1 MDRDRPRLTR
11 PGRRPNRLPR
21 WFVAV
26 LAAPPAVFLVVF
38 YAAPFLTLLARGVV
52 VDEVGDVLG
61 RRRTWEVAWFTTWQA
76 TASTVLTLVVG
87 IAPAYVVARFRFVG
101 RRLLLGLLTAVFV
114 LPTVVMGAAF
124 SALLPASLDRSIW
137 AILAAHVVFNLAVV
151 VRTVGAVWE
160 RLPPDLEAAAAT
172 LGASPWRVL
181 REATLPLLR
190 PALTAAG
197 AIVFLF
203 TFTSF
208 GVIRILGTA
217 ARPTLEVEIWRRA
230 TQLGEIGPAAVL
242 AIIQLVALGVVV
254 GWSTYSQR
262 RHSLAIAMR
271 PATVTLRAARRA
283 RRRRER
289 ILVGLTATATAAVVT
304 VPLLALVERSM
315 RSDDG
320 YSLRAWRTLGDAEV
334 RRGISVSVDPL
345 GSLVRSIQ
353 TAAWAT
359 ALAVGIGAVA
369 ALAVAAAGR
378 LGRALDTGLM
388 LPIGTSAVTI
398 GFGMLITFDTPPI
411 DWRAEWWI
419 VPVGHALVAVPFVVR
434 VTLGVLRALDPELI
448 DAAATLGAS
457 PTRAWREITLPNLW
471 RPLVVGAGLAAAI
484 SLGEFGA
491 TSFLSRSGQETM
503 PIAIERLLGRT
514 GTVIQAQ
521 GYALAVMLAAATIAI
536 VLAVDVT
543 GDITGD
549 VSGRRG
555 RRRQKSKAA
564 HARGR

>member
-1 MDRDRPRLTR
+1 MDRDRPDLIRHDER
-11 PGRRPNRLPR
+11 KRQPNRLPR
-21 WFVAV
+21 WFVPA
-26 LAAPPAVFLVVF
+26 LAAVPAAFLVVF
-38 YAAPFLTLLARGVV
+38 YVAPFVTLLANGVAFA
-52 VDEVGDVLG
+52 DVGDVLG
-61 RRRTWEVAWFTTWQA
+61 RRRTWEVLWFTTWQA
-76 TASTVLTLVVG
+76 IVSTALTLIVG
-87 IAPAYVVARFRFVG
+87 IAPAYVLARFRFAG
-101 RRLLLGLLTAVFV
+101 RRLLLGILTAAFV

-124 SALLPASLDRSIW
+124 SALLPDSLDRSIW
-137 AILAAHVVFNLAVV
+137 AILGAHVVFNLAVV

-160 RLPPDLEAAAAT
+160 HLPTDLEAAAAT

-181 REATLPLLR
+181 REVTLPLLR

-242 AIIQLVALGVVV
+242 AVIQLVVLGVVV
-254 GWSTYSQR
+254 AWSTYSQR

-271 PATVTLRAARRA
+271 PHTTARRV

-289 ILVGLTATATAAVVT
+289 ILVGLTAIATAAVVT
-304 VPLLALVERSM
+304 IPLLALVERSM

-320 YSLRAWRTLGDAEV
+320 YSLQAWRSLGDVEV

-345 GSLVRSIQ
+345 GSLVRSVQ

-359 ALAVGIGAVA
+359 VLAVVIGAVA
-369 ALAVAAAGR
+369 ALAIAAAGR

-398 GFGMLITFDTPPI
+398 GFGMLITFDTPPV
-411 DWRAEWWI
+411 DWRAEWWL

-434 VTLGVLRALDPELI
+434 VTLGVLRALDPGLT

-457 PTRAWREITLPNLW
+457 PPRAWREITLPHLW

-514 GTVIQAQ
+514 GTVLHAQ
-521 GYALAVMLAAATIAI
+521 GYALAVILAAATIAI

-543 GDITGD
+543 GDIAGTGGAHRD
-549 VSGRRG
+549 RG
-555 RRRQKSKAA
+555 GDRVKGGAR
-564 HARGR
+564 ARGQ

>member
-1 MDRDRPRLTR
+1 LIRA
-11 PGRRPNRLPR
+11 GRRRNRLPT
-21 WFVAV
+21 WFLVA
-26 LAAPPAVFLVVF
+26 LAVVPAVFLAIF
-38 YAAPFLTLLARGVV
+38 YVAPFVTLLAQAVTF
-52 VDEVGDVLG
+52 DDVGDVMG
-61 RRRTWEVAWFTTWQA
+61 RRRTWEVLWFTTWQA
-76 TASTVLTLVVG
+76 MVSTALTLIAG
-87 IAPAYVVARFRFVG
+87 IAPAYVLARFRFAG
-101 RRLLLGLLTAVFV
+101 RRLLLGLLTAAFV

-124 SALLPASLDRSIW
+124 SALLPDALDRSIW
-137 AILAAHVVFNLAVV
+137 AILCAHVVFNLAVV

-160 RLPPDLEAAAAT
+160 RLPADLEAAAAT

-181 REATLPLLR
+181 REVTLPLLR

-242 AIIQLVALGVVV
+242 AVIQLVVLGVVV

-271 PATVTLRAARRA
+271 PHAESLMAPRHV
-283 RRRRER
+283 RRRRDR
-289 ILVGLTATATAAVVT
+289 FLVGFTAIATAAVVT
-304 VPLLALVERSM
+304 IPLLALVERSM

-320 YSLRAWRTLGDAEV
+320 YSLRAWRSLGDAEV

-345 GSLVRSIQ
+345 GSLGRSVQ

-369 ALAVAAAGR
+369 ALAIAAAGR

-398 GFGMLITFDTPPI
+398 GFGMLITFDTAPV
-411 DWRAEWWI
+411 DWRAEWWL

-434 VTLGVLRALDPELI
+434 VTLGVLRALDPGLT

-457 PTRAWREITLPNLW
+457 PTRAWRAITLPHLW
-471 RPLVVGAGLAAAI
+471 RPLVAGAGLAAAI

-514 GTVIQAQ
+514 GTVLHAQ
-521 GYALAVMLAAATIAI
+521 GYALAVILAAATIAI

-543 GDITGD
+543 GDIAGTGAGHRD
-549 VSGRRG
+549 RRG
-555 RRRQKSKAA
+555 HEVKGAR
-564 HARGR
+564 ARGR

>member
-1 MDRDRPRLTR
+1 VDRDRPGLIRSHR
-11 PGRRPNRLPR
+11 HPNRLPR
-21 WFVAV
+21 WFVAA
-26 LAAPPAVFLVVF
+26 LAATPAAFLVVF
-38 YAAPFLTLLARGVV
+38 YVTPFVTLLANGVAF
-52 VDEVGDVLG
+52 DDLGVLG
-61 RRRTWEVAWFTTWQA
+61 RRRTWEVVWFTTWQA
-76 TASTVLTLVVG
+76 TVSTALTLIVG
-87 IAPAYVVARFRFVG
+87 IAPSYVLARFRFAG
-101 RRLLLGLLTAVFV
+101 RRLLLGLLTAAFV

-124 SALLPASLDRSIW
+124 SALLPDSLDRSIW
-137 AILAAHVVFNLAVV
+137 AILCAHVVFNLAVV

-160 RLPPDLEAAAAT
+160 HLPPDLEAAAAT

-181 REATLPLLR
+181 REVTLPLLR

-197 AIVFLF
+197 SIVFLF

-242 AIIQLVALGVVV
+242 AVIQLIALGVVV

-271 PATVTLRAARRA
+271 PSATLIGPRRA

-289 ILVGLTATATAAVVT
+289 ILVGLTAITTAAMVT
-304 VPLLALVERSM
+304 IPLLALVERSM

-320 YSLRAWRTLGDAEV
+320 YSLRAWRRLGDAEV

-345 GSLVRSIQ
+345 GSLGRSVQ

-369 ALAVAAAGR
+369 ALAIVAAGR
-378 LGRALDTGLM
+378 LSRTLDTGLM

-411 DWRAEWWI
+411 DWRAEWWL

-434 VTLGVLRALDPELI
+434 ATLGVLRALDPALT

-457 PTRAWREITLPNLW
+457 PKRAWREITLPHLW
-471 RPLVVGAGLAAAI
+471 RPLVAGAGLAAAI

-491 TSFLSRSGQETM
+491 TSFISRSGQETM
-503 PIAIERLLGRT
+503 PLAIERLLGRT
-514 GTVIQAQ
+514 GTVLHAQ
-521 GYALAVMLAAATIAI
+521 GYALAVILAVTTIAI
-536 VLAVDVT
+536 VFAV
-543 GDITGD
+543 DITGD
-549 VSGRRG
+549 IAGGAAGHRDHRG
-555 RRRQKSKAA
+555 HRAKG
-564 HARGR
+564 ARAPSR

>member
-1 MDRDRPRLTR
+1 VDRDRPRLTR
-11 PGRRPNRLPR
+11 PARRPNRLPR

-26 LAAPPAVFLVVF
+26 LAVPPAVFLVVF
-38 YAAPFLTLLARGVV
+38 YVAPFVTLLARGVV
-52 VDEVGDVLG
+52 VDEIGDVLA

-76 TASTVLTLVVG
+76 TASTALTLVVG

-114 LPTVVMGAAF
+114 LPTVVMGAALL
-124 SALLPASLDRSIW
+124 ALLPESLDRSIW

-160 RLPPDLEAAAAT
+160 HLPPDLEAAAAT

-181 REATLPLLR
+181 REVTLPLLR

-217 ARPTLEVEIWRRA
+217 SRPTLEVEIWRRA

-271 PATVTLRAARRA
+271 PPTSARRA

-304 VPLLALVERSM
+304 IPLLALVERSM
-315 RSDDG
+315 RSDAG
-320 YSLRAWRTLGDAEV
+320 YSLRAWRSLGDAEV

-345 GSLVRSIQ
+345 GSLVRSVQ

-359 ALAVGIGAVA
+359 VLAVGIGAVA
-369 ALAVAAAGR
+369 ALAIAAAGR

-398 GFGMLITFDTPPI
+398 GFGMLITFDTPPV

-434 VTLGVLRALDPELI
+434 VTLGVLRARDPELI

-457 PTRAWREITLPNLW
+457 PTRAWREIILPHLW

-549 VSGRRG
+549 VGGRRG
-555 RRRQKSKAA
+555 RRRHQSKAA
-564 HARGR
+564 HARRR